1 MPDHSHLD
9 SRYFVDATIYNC
21 PFCNRRHVS
30 YSVFQKVVF
39 DWTDKKRCFGYFV
52 QCHSCGKQSMHL
64 TFKQMHLQQ
73 FMGQINGL
81 PIGHFIF
88 EKEGVDAGQVLDETF
103 FYSVPTSFFVLDERV
118 PRILREL
125 LTEAEGCLKSNYL
138 TGASAC
144 ARKIVYEL
152 GALSKAVGDNY
163 EDRIKALKEIHPD
176 VEPTFFDTLLT
187 IQQVTSSKVHENSYD
202 EWEAKHLRIILA
214 ALSEVLHEIY
224 VVPALRED
232 RRKAILAL
240 KGELVPPAVAPQAAQ
255 QAVPA
260 EGHAKRGRG

>member
-1 MPDHSHLD
+1 MPDQSHLD
-9 SRYFVDATIYNC
+9 DRYFVDATVYNC

-30 YSVFQKVVF
+30 YSIYDSIKF
-39 DWTDKKRCFGYFV
+39 DWTDKKPCYGYFV
-52 QCHSCGKQSMHL
+52 QCHSCNKKSMHL
-64 TFKQMHLQQ
+64 TFQELSHYH
-73 FMGQINGL
+73 FGL
-81 PIGHFIF
+81 ADGTDRWRFSF
-88 EKEGVDAGQVLDETF
+88 VSGVDAGKMLDQAF

-125 LTEAEGCLKSNYL
+125 LTEAEGSLKSNYL

-152 GALSKAVGDNY
+152 GVLSKASGESY
-163 EDRIKALKEIHPD
+163 EDRIKSLKQIHSE

-202 EWEAKHLRIILA
+202 GWEAKHLRIILA

-232 RRKAILAL
+232 RRKAILTL
-240 KGELVPPAVAPQAAQ
+240 KGELIPPEKAAEPNGKSN
-255 QAVPA
+255 A
-260 EGHAKRGRG
+260 